1 MYNWQLENWPSFD
14 YKSKAIDD
22 IVIEFASETGE
33 VKGIIDSLPSD
44 FRQDAIIQFM
54 IDEAIKTSEIE
65 GEYYSR
71 QDVMSSIKNRLG
83 IGDGATIRDIS
94 ARGIAELM
102 VEVRENFSEPLS
114 ERLIKGWHAMLFSR
128 SRYNQAGTYQSGEE
142 PMLIVSGRYG
152 REEIHYEAPPSH
164 RVPMEMKQFIHWYKE
179 FDIENSDIRS
189 SLIKTAIA
197 HLYFETI
204 HPFEDGNGRIGRA
217 IADKCLSE
225 SLGRVLVLSIST
237 AIEQNK
243 AEYYQALKMAQR
255 SLNITDWI
263 VYFCK
268 TILTAQKNA
277 KAFIRFILKKA
288 KFLDQHRENLN
299 DRQLKVILKMFEKGV
314 EGFEG
319 GMTAKKYISITK
331 TSKAT
336 ATRDLQDMTSKGILK
351 PQGGGRSVHYEL
363 NLKVNK
369 F

>member
-1 MYNWQLENWPSFD
+1 MYNWQLKNWPSFD
-14 YKSKAIDD
+14 YNFKAIDD
-22 IVIEFASETGE
+22 IIIEFASETGE

-54 IDEAIKTSEIE
+54 IDEAIKTSAIE

-71 QDVMSSIKNRLG
+71 QDVMSSIRNRLG
-83 IGDGATIRDIS
+83 IGDGTAIRDIN

-102 VEVRENFSEPLS
+102 VEIRENFSKTLN
-114 ERLIKGWHAMLFSR
+114 ERLIKGWHAMLFTR
-128 SRYNQAGTYQSGEE
+128 SRYIQAGTYRSGKD
-142 PMLIVSGRYG
+142 PMLIISGSYG
-152 REEIHYEAPPSH
+152 KEEIHYEAPPSH
-164 RVPMEMKQFIHWYKE
+164 RVPVEMKQFTKWYKE
-179 FDIENSDIRS
+179 FEIENNDIRS

-243 AEYYQALKMAQR
+243 KEYYQALKRAQR

-263 VYFCK
+263 VYFCE

-277 KAFIRFILKKA
+277 KAVIRFILKKA
-288 KFLDQHRENLN
+288 KFLDQHRGNLN
-299 DRQLKVILKMFEKGV
+299 DRQLKVILKMFDKGV

-319 GMTAKKYISITK
+319 GMTAKKFISLTK

-336 ATRDLQDMTSKGILK
+336 ATRDLQDMASKGILK
-351 PQGGGRSVHYEL
+351 PLGGGRNVHYEL
-363 NLKVNK
+363 K
-369 F
+369 FI

>member
-1 MYNWQLENWPSFD
+1 MYNWQFENWPYFE
-14 YKSKAIDD
+14 YNSKVIDD

-33 VKGIIDSLPSD
+33 VKGIIDSLPYD

-54 IDEAIKTSEIE
+54 IDEAIKTSAIE

-83 IGDGATIRDIS
+83 IGDGTNIGDIN

-102 VEVRENFSEPLS
+102 VEVRENFSEPLC
-114 ERLIKGWHAMLFSR
+114 ERFIKGWHAMLFSR
-128 SRYNQAGTYQSGEE
+128 SRYIQAGTYRSGDE
-142 PMLIVSGRYG
+142 PMLIVSGSYG
-152 REEIHYEAPPSH
+152 KEKIHYEAPPSH
-164 RVPMEMKQFIHWYKE
+164 RVPVEMKQFIQWYKE
-179 FDIENSDIRS
+179 FEIENNDIRS
-189 SLIKTAIA
+189 SLIKAAIA

-225 SLGRVLVLSIST
+225 SLGSVLVLSIST

-243 AEYYQALKMAQR
+243 AAYYQALKMAQR

-277 KAFIRFILKKA
+277 KAVIRFILMKA
-288 KFLDQHRENLN
+288 KFLDQYRENLN
-299 DRQLKVILKMFEKGV
+299 DRQLKVILKMLDKGV
-314 EGFEG
+314 ESFKGA
-319 GMTAKKYISITK
+319 MTAKKYISITK

-336 ATRDLQDMTSKGILK
+336 ATRDLQYMASKGILK
-351 PQGGGRSVHYEL
+351 PKGGGRSVHYEL
-363 NLKVNK
+363 NLK
-369 F
+369 

>member
-1 MYNWQLENWPSFD
+1 MYNWQFENWPYFE
-14 YKSKAIDD
+14 YNSKAIDD

-33 VKGIIDSLPSD
+33 VKGIIDSLPAD
-44 FRQDAIIQFM
+44 FRQDAIIHIM
-54 IDEAIKTSEIE
+54 LDEAIKTSAIE

-83 IGDGATIRDIS
+83 IGDGTNIRDIN

-102 VEVRENFSEPLS
+102 VEVRENFSATLS
-114 ERLIKGWHAMLFSR
+114 EQMIEGWHTMLFNR
-128 SRYNQAGTYQSGEE
+128 SRYIQEGNYRSGEE

-152 REEIHYEAPPSH
+152 KEEVHYEAPPSH
-164 RVPMEMKQFIHWYKE
+164 CVPVEMKQFIQWYEE
-179 FDIENSDIRS
+179 FNIENNNIRE

-217 IADKCLSE
+217 IVDKCLSE

-243 AEYYQALKMAQR
+243 RDYYEALKTAQR
-255 SLNITDWI
+255 SMDITDWI
-263 VYFCK
+263 VYFCE
-268 TILTAQKNA
+268 TILSAQKSA
-277 KAFIRFILKKA
+277 KAIIRFILMKA

-299 DRQLKVILKMFEKGV
+299 DRQFKVILKMFDRGIDS
-314 EGFEG
+314 FEG
-319 GMTAKKYISITK
+319 GMTAKKYISVTK

-336 ATRDLQDMTSKGILK
+336 ATRDLQDMVSKEILR
-351 PQGGGRSVHYEL
+351 PIGGGRSIHYYL
-363 NLKVNK
+363 NLPD
-369 F
+369 